1 MSEDEKLKEL
11 QDLLAILETKEE
23 IVEVNLPELV
33 KLIEN
38 LPELVKLIENG
49 EITPEEFEETFKKRL
64 KDILA

>member
-33 KLIEN
+33 RLIEN
-38 LPELVKLIENG
+38 Q
-49 EITPEEFEETFKKRL
+49 EITPEEFEETFKKRF

>member
-1 MSEDEKLKEL
+1 MVMSEDEKLKEL

-33 KLIEN
+33 RLIEN
-38 LPELVKLIENG
+38 Q
-49 EITPEEFEETFKKRL
+49 EITPEEFEETFKKRF

>member
-33 KLIEN
+33 RLIEN
-38 LPELVKLIENG
+38 S
-49 EITPEEFEETFKKRL
+49 EITPEEFEETFKKRK

>member
-11 QDLLAILETKEE
+11 QDLLSILEKKEE

-33 KLIEN
+33 RLIEN
-38 LPELVKLIENG
+38 S
-49 EITPEEFEETFKKRL
+49 EITPEEFEETFKKRF

>member
-11 QDLLAILETKEE
+11 QDLLSVLETKEE

-33 KLIEN
+33 RLIEN
-38 LPELVKLIENG
+38 S
-49 EITPEEFEETFKKRL
+49 EITPEEFEETFKKRF

>member
-33 KLIEN
+33 RLIEN
-38 LPELVKLIENG
+38 Q
-49 EITPEEFEETFKKRL
+49 EITPQEFEETFKKRK

>member
-23 IVEVNLPELV
+23 IVEVNLPELFR
-33 KLIEN
+33 LIEN
-38 LPELVKLIENG
+38 S
-49 EITPEEFEETFKKRL
+49 EITPEEFEETFKKRF

>member
-33 KLIEN
+33 RLIEN
-38 LPELVKLIENG
+38 S
-49 EITPEEFEETFKKRL
+49 EITPEEFEETFKKRF

>member
-1 MSEDEKLKEL
+1 MVMSEDEKLKEL

-33 KLIEN
+33 RLIEN
-38 LPELVKLIENG
+38 N
-49 EITPEEFEETFKKRL
+49 EITPEEFEETFKKRF

>member
-11 QDLLAILETKEE
+11 QDFLSILGTKEE

-33 KLIEN
+33 RLIEN
-38 LPELVKLIENG
+38 Q
-49 EITPEEFEETFKKRL
+49 EITPQEFEETFKKRK

>member
-1 MSEDEKLKEL
+1 MVMSEDEKLKEL

-33 KLIEN
+33 RLIEN
-38 LPELVKLIENG
+38 S
-49 EITPEEFEETFKKRL
+49 EITPEEFEETFKKRF

>member
-1 MSEDEKLKEL
+1 MSEDAKLKEL
-11 QDLLAILETKEE
+11 QDLLSILETKEE

-38 LPELVKLIENG
+38 S
-49 EITPEEFEETFKKRL
+49 EITPEEFEETFKKRF

>member
-23 IVEVNLPELV
+23 IVEINLPELV
-33 KLIEN
+33 RLIEN
-38 LPELVKLIENG
+38 Q
-49 EITPEEFEETFKKRL
+49 EITPQEFEETFKKRK

>member
-33 KLIEN
+33 RLIEN
-38 LPELVKLIENG
+38 N
-49 EITPEEFEETFKKRL
+49 EITPEEFEETFKKRF

>member
-1 MSEDEKLKEL
+1 MVMSEDEKLKEL
-11 QDLLAILETKEE
+11 QDLLVILEEKEE

-38 LPELVKLIENG
+38 SET
-49 EITPEEFEETFKKRL
+49 TPKEFEETFKKRK

>member
-11 QDLLAILETKEE
+11 QDLLSILETKEE

-33 KLIEN
+33 RLIEN
-38 LPELVKLIENG
+38 S
-49 EITPEEFEETFKKRL
+49 EITPEEFEETFKKRF